1 MALSR
6 IRLDSKLIAERA
18 TLIHSLALLPLFCPL
33 LNRYY
38 LFRFNQLLMDG
49 ASLQY
54 SHEYPVMHPW
64 SASAI
69 NQETTRNVNSTKNKG
84 GDTAIPNIVLT
95 LI

>member
-1 MALSR
+1 
-6 IRLDSKLIAERA
+6 
-18 TLIHSLALLPLFCPL
+18 
-33 LNRYY
+33 
-38 LFRFNQLLMDG
+38 MDG